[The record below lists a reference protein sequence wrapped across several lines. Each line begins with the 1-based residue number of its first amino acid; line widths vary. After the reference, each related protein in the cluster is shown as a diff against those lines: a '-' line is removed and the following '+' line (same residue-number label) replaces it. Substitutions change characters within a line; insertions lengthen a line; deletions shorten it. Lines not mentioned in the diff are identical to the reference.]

1 MLKDKIFLE
10 VKIQISENKEQ
21 SLVLLLY
28 LPN

>member
-10 VKIQISENKEQ
+10 VKIQISENKEH